1 MVGTVVRDITI
12 SANVEEDFSGWA
24 LFVVQQNSCIREM
37 KRRIGKEA
45 LNALIFPH
53 IEKRKNATFLRQPK

>member
-37 KRRIGKEA
+37 KRRMERGLER
-45 LNALIFPH
+45 FD
-53 IEKRKNATFLRQPK
+53 FSSY